1 MSDNGYDEWITGLIA
16 TAEAWT
22 PPTAPKVVKPRVR
35 PTIVRSGQSAYATVV
50 QDDGLVSFVTVDG
63 PGWKL

>member
-16 TAEAWT
+16 EAEAWT
-22 PPTAPKVVKPRVR
+22 PPAPPKVAKRRVR
-35 PTIVRSGQSAYATVV
+35 PVIVKTGVNTYATHTH
-50 QDDGLVSFVTVDG
+50 DDGLVSFVTLDG